1 MYRNLLELEI
11 IRECWVVRFV
21 FNFIYVLGLIGYV
34 VCWVIKLLKSLYLFR
49 IGIGS
54 IILISIGLFGSYID
68 IFEICSMCL
77 VIDCIMFYD
86 SRFVLICCCIV

>member
-21 FNFIYVLGLIGYV
+21 FNFIYVFGLIGYV

-54 IILISIGLFGSYID
+54 IMLISIGSYID

-77 VIDCIMFYD
+77 VIDSIMFYD

>member
-54 IILISIGLFGSYID
+54 IILIFGSYID

-77 VIDCIMFYD
+77 VIDSIMFYD
-86 SRFVLICCCIV
+86 SRFVCCCIV

>member
-68 IFEICSMCL
+68 IFEICMCL
-77 VIDCIMFYD
+77 VIDSIMFYD